1 MAHKE
6 VFCYFSGDFLRD
18 DVVERRH
25 PKAGHHGPATL
36 LRQQLMPDH
45 FLGFERVLRLK
56 CFFKNTYYYKYTH
69 PECFSDNECG
79 TNKVSVL
86 KNSHLLTTSMW

>member
-6 VFCYFSGDFLRD
+6 VFCYFSGDCLRD

-36 LRQQLMPDH
+36 FRQQLMPDH

-56 CFFKNTYYYKYTH
+56 CFKTPIT
-69 PECFSDNECG
+69 
-79 TNKVSVL
+79 TNIQIL
-86 KNSHLLTTSMW
+86 NAFLTMNVEQTRSAS